1 MAEPILLE
9 ALLTLDLKQAT
20 DDQRAAFHRS
30 LEENGWESVEDV
42 DHAWTATLED
52 MNREEVIEEI
62 DEDLAE
68 AAESSGARRYRAA
81 LQLSPQAAWFFEGD
95 AV

>member
-1 MAEPILLE
+1 MAEPNLLE
-9 ALLTLDLKQAT
+9 ALLTLDLKQASET
-20 DDQRAAFHRS
+20 QRADFQKS

-52 MNREEVIEEI
+52 MNREEAIEEI

-68 AAESSGARRYRAA
+68 AAEASGARRYRAA

>member
-1 MAEPILLE
+1 MSEANLLE
-9 ALLTLDLKQAT
+9 ALLSLDLKDASA
-20 DDQRAAFHRS
+20 DQRAAFEAS
-30 LEENGWESVEDV
+30 LEENGWESVDDV
-42 DHAWTATLED
+42 EHAWTATLED
-52 MNREEVIEEI
+52 MNREEAIEEI

-68 AAESSGARRYRAA
+68 AAEASGARRYRAA